1 MTYFVAAAFRRAG
14 PPRRLTQSIFPD
26 WERGREEA
34 IDDSRSGANPV
45 NIGCRPARVPKDRK
59 QQARLQRQGE
69 IMRYVED
76 NLTEGE
82 RIIHTTRLHWIVLV
96 GPAFAAGLLVLAGI
110 GFAFNKDLRIGAL
123 IMPSLGAIVFFWGW
137 VRRRGFEFAVTN
149 KRVICRKGIVSVS
162 TDEMFVDKIE
172 SVLVKQ
178 GILERWLG
186 FGSVTVRG
194 IGGSWE
200 PFQNIADPLLL
211 RRRIQEQIE
220 RRTAPVTA

>member
-1 MTYFVAAAFRRAG
+1 MLPPGKSAQRREFG
-14 PPRRLTQSIFPD
+14 
-26 WERGREEA
+26 
-34 IDDSRSGANPV
+34 
-45 NIGCRPARVPKDRK
+45 
-59 QQARLQRQGE
+59 QQARLQGQGE
-69 IMRYVED
+69 IMRYVEE

-82 RIIHTTRLHWIVLV
+82 RIIHTTRRHWIVLV
-96 GPAFAAGLLVLAGI
+96 GPAFVAGLLALSGI
-110 GFAFNKDLRIGAL
+110 GFAFNKDLRIGAV
-123 IMPSLGAIVFFWGW
+123 IMPSLGAIFFFWGW

-162 TDEMFVDKIE
+162 TDELFLDKIE

-178 GILERWLG
+178 GLLERWLG

-220 RRTAPVTA
+220 RRTSPVTA